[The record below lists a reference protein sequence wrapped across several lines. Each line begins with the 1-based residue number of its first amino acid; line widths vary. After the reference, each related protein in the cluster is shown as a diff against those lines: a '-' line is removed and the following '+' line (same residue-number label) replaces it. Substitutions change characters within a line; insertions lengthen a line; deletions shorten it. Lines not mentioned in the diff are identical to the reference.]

1 MGKRLYQIILWG
13 SEDSRECRMMLTA
26 EEADIL
32 CRLEDELHPLKGYVP
47 HIVVVDIEKSEEEA
61 RKLEEKK
68 AAEAKAKLDH
78 AMGLDRTFET
88 SMAAAFRK
96 AKSKKATEQ
105 KGGIHMKTITVMGAD
120 GNTHEITLTLKDII
134 RMQTPE
140 IKRTLCISANSV
152 LASVVSMFMPR
163 GTVKYATLGLGV
175 VLAIA
180 TGISANDATNKAV
193 NQENLDRIN
202 EVLRD
207 VCTREGFEYCC

>member
-1 MGKRLYQIILWG
+1 MEKRLYQIILWG
-13 SEDSRECRMMLTA
+13 SEDSRECRMMLTE

-105 KGGIHMKTITVMGAD
+105 KGGIHMKTSNPKDA
-120 GNTHEITLTLKDII
+120 ELLTAARIVAKNCNVSMEFVLAT
-134 RMQTPE
+134 QTPRQ
-140 IKRTLCISANSV
+140 IKMRCRSINRKREKE
-152 LASVVSMFMPR
+152 MD
-163 GTVKYATLGLGV
+163 
-175 VLAIA
+175 AIR
-180 TGISANDATNKAV
+180 S
-193 NQENLDRIN
+193 EW
-202 EVLRD
+202 
-207 VCTREGFEYCC
+207 